1 MDFER
6 DIPAK
11 IWFPSG
17 KRWLANNMTGK
28 ADVRLCKLGSG
39 WWPVTNQCIR
49 RYFFPSRAK
58 EAKKPKKKNKKTT
71 TTTTETKQ
79 NKNKDKEKINNSWSQ
94 VKKWVIPL
102 IVGQINFLSTWMKPN
117 QRNCAF
123 SLYNDR
129 ENVVK
134 QRKLLSYGTR
144 HRKAL

>member
-39 WWPVTNQCIR
+39 WWIVTNQCIR

-58 EAKKPKKKNKKTT
+58 EAKKPKKIKQQQQQQKNK
-71 TTTTETKQ
+71 TKQ
-79 NKNKDKEKINNSWSQ
+79 RQRKDK
-94 VKKWVIPL
+94 
-102 IVGQINFLSTWMKPN
+102 
-117 QRNCAF
+117 
-123 SLYNDR
+123 
-129 ENVVK
+129 
-134 QRKLLSYGTR
+134 
-144 HRKAL
+144 